1 MAQTSLTASLL
12 NLVNVNNGLASLFS
26 TSSSFAN
33 PVALAAAAQATL
45 DFTDQ
50 FPSEQAMALS
60 GLFMQL
66 SALQTAA
73 APLAP
78 SPLSGI
84 PGLKATNSPLI
95 PTPYTQTTASS
106 SNTAAVSV
114 SSKAGATIT
123 SYQVGVSQLGAA
135 QVDTSSTLSST
146 GTSFTAGNGTIEI
159 NVPGVSGGSN
169 AQAFAN
175 ANYTI
180 TAGESNQN
188 ALTAIAG
195 AINAASTNNAIQTV
209 TVSGAS
215 SGQFELSFKGATTA
229 GINFNATAAQVQAAL
244 QNAINTLPGATGS
257 DVTVSQNSDGSY
269 VVGFHGVLD
278 NQPLPVLS
286 AINTTLSSGGSVSTA
301 AYPGFSATVTTSGGN
316 STLSVSAAAVGSNN
330 SFSLTDTANTGID
343 VAFGVASVGPT
354 GTGVSTDAADTVY
367 SVNGAS
373 FDLGSGDTATIDS
386 GHVTLT
392 FGETTSSAATV
403 TVSSDTSGVAGTSSS
418 TGAVTNLATAY
429 NNLQTYLSTNSL
441 FLNSNLSQQAE
452 NIITSN
458 AAALASVGITG
469 NTSLAVNQTT
479 LSDASATSLQS
490 VFSGPNGV
498 ATQLAALA
506 GNVVTSLAQN
516 FASTVQ
522 TPANSSDFAN
532 GLATQYEALLLAG
545 QAGSLLNVHA

>member
-26 TSSSFAN
+26 TSASFAN
-33 PVALAAAAQATL
+33 PIALAAAAQATL
-45 DFTDQ
+45 DFTNQ
-50 FPSEQAMALS
+50 FPSEQALALS

-84 PGLKATNSPLI
+84 PGLKASNSPLI
-95 PTPYTQTTASS
+95 PTPYTQTSATS
-106 SNTAAVSV
+106 SNTAAVTV
-114 SSKAGATIT
+114 SSTAGATIT
-123 SYQVGVSQLGAA
+123 GYKVGVSQLGAA

-146 GTSFTAGNGTIEI
+146 GTAFTAGNGAIEI
-159 NVPGVSGGSN
+159 NVPGVTGGSN

-180 TAGESNQN
+180 TAGETNQN

-195 AINAASTNNAIQTV
+195 AINAVSANNAIQTV
-209 TVSGAS
+209 AVSGAS

-229 GINFNATAAQVQAAL
+229 GINFNATAAQVQTAL
-244 QNAINTLPGATGS
+244 QNAINTLPGATGN

-286 AINTTLSSGGSVSTA
+286 AINTTLSGGASVSTA
-301 AYPGFSATVTTSGGN
+301 AYSGLSATVTTAGGN
-316 STLSVSAAAVGSNN
+316 STLSVSASAPGTNN
-330 SFSLTDTANTGID
+330 SFTLTDTANTGIA

-354 GTGVSTDAADTVY
+354 GTGVSTAAADTVY
-367 SVNGAS
+367 SVDGAS
-373 FDLGSGDTATIDS
+373 FDLGSGNAATIDS

-392 FGETTSSAATV
+392 FSATTSSPATV
-403 TVSSDTSGVAGTSSS
+403 TVSSNTSGVAGTSSS

-429 NNLQTYLSTNSL
+429 NNLQSYLSTNSL
-441 FLNSNLSQQAE
+441 FINSNLAQQAE

-469 NTSLAVNQTT
+469 NASLAINQTT
-479 LSDASATSLQS
+479 LAGAGATTLAA

-516 FASTVQ
+516 FAATAQ
-522 TPANSSDFAN
+522 PPANSAEFAN
-532 GLATQYEALLLAG
+532 GLASQFESLLLAG